1 MIATDCRIATTD
13 QGSGAPDDAI
23 EHSPRKRTFSHGY
36 TRPTIFSSH
45 DQGPMRLHAG
55 DFDGS
60 QRAASGSST
69 ARLRKP
75 ERHNW
80 WAFACGSLLLSC
92 VILPVTRQAAWAD
105 NAAPIAS
112 GVVDNDK
119 RQEERDVAPLP
130 EAQKSEPDI
139 ETVGRRPEAQ
149 ASGGK
154 STDLIAPQLVLP
166 ADVAKKVGQKI
177 WFNETAG
184 NRDAITAWNANEE
197 FASLGVGHFIW
208 FPAGKAA
215 PFEESFPRLLE
226 FLRKKNAH
234 LPSWVDRTPIPPS
247 PWTSRTDFKRNFNS
261 PEMREL
267 RQFLLETVAGQT
279 QFLVARAQG
288 AMDKILANTP
298 DSAEREHIITQFSR
312 VTHASRDLYPLIDYI
327 NFKGEGTN
335 PVETTVD
342 TTGRRQGWGLKQV
355 LLKMDGGT
363 SDSQAVLAEFADAA
377 QFVLQQRVR
386 NRSSNRIWEAGWL
399 RRVDTYRRP
408 ITDTES
414 NPKRSR
420 NVSSQTRAAR

>member
-1 MIATDCRIATTD
+1 
-13 QGSGAPDDAI
+13 
-23 EHSPRKRTFSHGY
+23 
-36 TRPTIFSSH
+36 
-45 DQGPMRLHAG
+45 MRAHAG

-60 QRAASGSST
+60 QRAAGGS
-69 ARLRKP
+69 ARQAKA
-75 ERHNW
+75 ERYSW
-80 WAFACGSLLLSC
+80 WALACGSLLLSC
-92 VILPVTRQAAWAD
+92 VVVPMTGQIAWAD
-105 NAAPIAS
+105 NEAPITA
-112 GVVDNDK
+112 GVVDSDK
-119 RQEERDVAPLP
+119 AQDDRDVAPLP
-130 EAQKSEPDI
+130 EAQKPEP
-139 ETVGRRPEAQ
+139 EKAAGQPEPQ
-149 ASGGK
+149 SSRGK
-154 STDLIAPQLVLP
+154 FTDFVAPQLVLP

-215 PFEESFPRLLE
+215 PFEESFPRVLE
-226 FLRKKNAH
+226 FLRKENVH

-312 VTHASRDLYPLIDYI
+312 IMHASRDLYPLIDYI

-335 PVETTVD
+335 PAETTVD
-342 TTGRRQGWGLKQV
+342 TKTGHRQGWGLKQV

-363 SDSQAVLAEFADAA
+363 GDSQAVLAEFADAA

-386 NRSSNRIWEAGWL
+386 NHSSNRIWEAGWL

-408 ITDTES
+408 ITDMES

-420 NVSSQTRAAR
+420 NVSSQARAAK